1 MKHDFTKADI
11 IKREL
16 GDVNV
21 KNIVTYLAAIGWE
34 VSWYSPGK
42 KNDNLENLGLV
53 SYAEERNAFL
63 YSVDSLKILFI
74 REGLIYPITHDCLLH
89 ELGHIQLQ
97 HPEKPTIEQEK
108 EADLFAAYLNGSIAH
123 EAPVQTAVKPKK
135 KSISP
140 KLIIAAC
147 SALLIVA
154 VLVTSQFWK
163 TPATA
168 LPAQLPSPP
177 LQNVLSETEPE
188 AEGTVF
194 ISSGGDKYHLED
206 CRYVSGK
213 PNVVEIT
220 LEEAANLGKEPCSV
234 CKP

>member
-1 MKHDFTKADI
+1 MTNITKKVRQT
-11 IKREL
+11 KREI
-16 GDVNV
+16 GEVTI
-21 KNIVTYLAAIGWE
+21 KNTVSYLAALGWKI
-34 VSWYSPGK
+34 SYYGASADNK
-42 KNDNLENLGLV
+42 FLNDLGLV
-53 SYAEERNAFL
+53 EYAREREAFK
-63 YSVDSLKILFI
+63 YSSKDVRIVFI
-74 REGLIYPITHDCLLH
+74 RENLTQERKLACLLH
-89 ELGHIQLQ
+89 ELGHIVLL
-97 HPEKPTIEQEK
+97 HSLNPTPK
-108 EADLFAAYLNGSIAH
+108 EEEEANLFAVLCTSSSAITK
-123 EAPVQTAVKPKK
+123 PAV
-135 KSISP
+135 SP

-163 TPATA
+163 TPAEA

-177 LQNVLSETEPE
+177 LQNILSETEPE
-188 AEGTVF
+188 TEETVF